1 MCDTAVC
8 NNVAHVCAYD
18 NAVCDTGVYN
28 NVVCDTML

>member
-8 NNVAHVCAYD
+8 NNVARVRAFH
-18 NAVCDTGVYN
+18 NSVCDTGVYK